1 MHTPIKIIEC
11 PRDAMQGWPTIIST
25 DRKIDYINQLL
36 TVGFDTIDVGSFV
49 SPKAIPQM
57 ADTTEVLRRINWQAS
72 SSSLLTIVA
81 NVRGAEEASAF
92 EQVQY
97 LGYPFS
103 VSETFQQRN
112 TNAGIEDSF
121 ERLRTIHAISESAN
135 KTMVVYL
142 SMGFG
147 NPYGDPYDESVVL
160 TWADRIASLGIQ
172 IISIADTVG
181 LATASQV
188 GRVTNH
194 LIKSLPG
201 IEIGVHLHSAPA
213 NRTEKINA
221 ALDAGC
227 KRFDGAIRGIG
238 GCPMAG
244 DALVGNMDT
253 GWMVQAFQQK
263 GIDVALNLEKLNE
276 AEQLAASVFS
286 DLS

>member
-11 PRDAMQGWPTIIST
+11 PRDAMQGWPAIIST
-25 DRKIDYINQLL
+25 DRKIEYINQLL

-103 VSETFQQRN
+103 VSETFQHRN

-121 ERLRTIHAISESAN
+121 ERLRTIHAISESAQ

-181 LATASQV
+181 IATASQV

-221 ALDAGC
+221 ALDVGC

-286 DLS
+286 DLT

>member
-11 PRDAMQGWPTIIST
+11 PRDAMQGWPSMIST
-25 DRKIDYINQLL
+25 DHKVDYINQLL
-36 TVGFDTIDVGSFV
+36 TIGFDTIDVGSFV

-57 ADTTEVLRRINWQAS
+57 ADTPEVLRRINWQTSA
-72 SSSLLTIVA
+72 SSLLTIVA

-121 ERLRTIHAISESAN
+121 ERLRAIHAISESAK

-160 TWADRIASLGIQ
+160 AWADRIAALGIR
-172 IISIADTVG
+172 IISVADTVG
-181 LATASQV
+181 LATTSQV
-188 GRVTNH
+188 GRVTAH
-194 LIKSLPG
+194 LITSLPG
-201 IEIGVHLHSAPA
+201 IEIGVHLHSSPA
-213 NRTEKINA
+213 NRSEKINA

-227 KRFDGAIRGIG
+227 QRFDGAIRGIG

-253 GWMVQAFQQK
+253 GWMVQTFRQK
-263 GIDVALNLEKLNE
+263 GIELGLNQDKLNE
-276 AEQLAASVFS
+276 AERLAATVFS
-286 DLS
+286 DH